1 MLLSRAADSICDGD
15 LVDRQIRSKQN
26 WNLLPTQV
34 SVQRSFYVLYGMGV
48 QYRRLILHNQGFSV
62 ILRLMLMLHV
72 VFFCSAGE

>member
-48 QYRRLILHNQGFSV
+48 QYRRLIL
-62 ILRLMLMLHV
+62 
-72 VFFCSAGE
+72 

>member
-34 SVQRSFYVLYGMGV
+34 SVQCSFYVLYGMGV
-48 QYRRLILHNQGFSV
+48 QYGRLILQNQGFSV
-62 ILRLMLMLHV
+62 IL
-72 VFFCSAGE
+72 